1 MAFNIRLIL
10 LIDLFPLTD
19 TSKRAIDIFPITEK
33 TEKSEN
39 LVETV

>member
-19 TSKRAIDIFPITEK
+19 TSKRAIDIFPTTVK
-33 TEKSEN
+33 TGKSKN
-39 LVETV
+39 VIKTV

>member
-19 TSKRAIDIFPITEK
+19 TFKRAIDIFPITEK
-33 TEKSEN
+33 TEKSEK